1 MMTKLGRWLVLCCGW
16 VLLTGLM
23 VVQAQEGVQL
33 YLGQP
38 DLSAFPQ
45 VAVPLR
51 AVDGRGAPVA
61 DLSRLSLREN
71 GIPLEYELT
80 TVPLGLD
87 ITFVIDANATI
98 ETDDD
103 GRTITRREKVIES
116 IGQFAGQYMDAGG
129 RDRVSVVVPDG
140 GGVNGRFFIQDN
152 LNPIPFAQAV
162 TAYEPETLGETPLNG
177 MLTLAIERA
186 SRAEDA
192 RTEQSRSGR
201 FPAVMLYT
209 DGGQLAQQLD
219 YAALVKQAQAAGVP
233 IYAAILG
240 AEADANEI
248 DNVSRLVAP
257 TGGAYV
263 HMPAAAD
270 AEPIFQVWQA
280 EANQTRI
287 VYQSL
292 QIENGRYPI
301 TVNLGSARAATE
313 LVLNLT
319 APEVFIQLPQTEFVR
334 SGHAFDTP
342 LAELQPATIV
352 VPVYIRWPDGVQR
365 PLTAVALLAG
375 GPDGQTNTITEQQP
389 DDEGFIEMVWDVQF
403 LRAGGYE
410 LAVKVADSL
419 GYEADS
425 DPVPVILHLDRPQP
439 PTPTPRP
446 SPTPGTA
453 VPEPVPRVSTNRLI
467 VALGLSLL
475 AGLLA
480 AVLLWR
486 RWRRSRGA
494 GEQESRGEETSQP
507 SSLITHHS
515 PPATRQLAALEDEQ
529 TAVLLPLVGD
539 NVTIGRDE
547 TAAQLVLDDKSVGRL
562 HARIRWRDGR
572 YWLYDEGSAGGTT
585 LNFERL
591 GLAPQLLQDG
601 DQVQMG
607 RLRLRFRLGVEL
619 DEEE

>member
-1 MMTKLGRWLVLCCGW
+1 MIE
-16 VLLTGLM
+16 LTA
-23 VVQAQEGVQL
+23 VHAQEGVQL

-38 DLSAFPQ
+38 DVSAFPL

-80 TVPLGLD
+80 TIPLGLD

-116 IGQFAGQYMDAGG
+116 IGQFAAQYMDAGG
-129 RDRVSVVVPDG
+129 KDRVSVLVPDAA
-140 GGVNGRFFIQDN
+140 GVNGRFFIQDN
-152 LNPIPFAQAV
+152 FNPIPFAQAI
-162 TAYEPETLGETPLNG
+162 TAYEPETLAETPLNA
-177 MLTLAIERA
+177 MLGVAIERA
-186 SRAEDA
+186 AQAED
-192 RTEQSRSGR
+192 TR
-201 FPAVMLYT
+201 FSAILLYT

-219 YAALVKQAQAAGVP
+219 YASLVGQAQAAGVT
-233 IYAAILG
+233 IYTAILG

-263 HMPAAAD
+263 HMPAADD

-280 EANQTRI
+280 ESSQTRI

-301 TVNLGSARAATE
+301 TVNLGSVRAATE
-313 LVLNLT
+313 LVLNLS

-334 SGHAFDTP
+334 SGNTFDTP
-342 LAELQPATIV
+342 LAELQPTTIE
-352 VPVYIRWPDGVQR
+352 VPVFIRWPDDVAR

-375 GPDGQTNTITEQQP
+375 GPDGQTNTIAELQP
-389 DDEGFIEMVWDVQF
+389 DDEGFIRLEWDIQF

-425 DPVPVILHLDRPQP
+425 EPVQVILRLDRPEP
-439 PTPTPRP
+439 PTPMPLP

-453 VPEPVPRVSTNRLI
+453 VPQPVPIVSTRRL
-467 VALGLSLL
+467 VLALGWSLL
-475 AGLLA
+475 ASLVA

-486 RWRRSRGA
+486 RWRRKRGD
-494 GEQESRGEETSQP
+494 GVMGNRGE
-507 SSLITHHS
+507 LADS
-515 PPATRQLAALEDEQ
+515 PLANLPLANLQTRPPAALEDEQ
-529 TAVLLPLVGD
+529 TNILLPLSGD

-547 TAAQLVLDDKSVGRL
+547 AAAQLVLGDKSIGRL

-585 LNFERL
+585 LNFDRL
-591 GLAPQLLQDG
+591 GLAPRPLQDG

-607 RLRLRFRLGVEL
+607 RLRLRFRLGVEF
-619 DEEE
+619 EEEE